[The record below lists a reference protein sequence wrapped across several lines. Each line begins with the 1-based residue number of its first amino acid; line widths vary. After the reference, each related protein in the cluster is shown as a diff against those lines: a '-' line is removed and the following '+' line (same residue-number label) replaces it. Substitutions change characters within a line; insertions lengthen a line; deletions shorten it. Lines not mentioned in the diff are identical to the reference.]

1 VRERERESER
11 ERGGT
16 MRPSRVLDG
25 VSVDKVEAIK
35 WYKLAAAQGHV
46 RAQCVLGALYFKGDG
61 VSINKL

>member
-1 VRERERESER
+1 
-11 ERGGT
+11 
-16 MRPSRVLDG
+16 MRPPRVLDG

-46 RAQCVLGALYFKGDG
+46 RAQCVMGALYFKGDG